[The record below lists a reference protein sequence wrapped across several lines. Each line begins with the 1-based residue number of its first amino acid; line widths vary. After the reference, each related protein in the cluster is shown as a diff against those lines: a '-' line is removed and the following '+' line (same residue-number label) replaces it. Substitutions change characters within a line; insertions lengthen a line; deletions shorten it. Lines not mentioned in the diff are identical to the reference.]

1 MVWVGANEP
10 LPTTSLAK
18 AVAVRAM
25 LAGAAM
31 VPPVFMSLK
40 TGGGGSM
47 VGPASSSSMQLP
59 SVKLLPGQRRRMPVA
74 STGGKV

>member
-10 LPTTSLAK
+10 LPMRSLAK
-18 AVAVRAM
+18 AVAVSAM
-25 LAGAAM
+25 LAGEAM

-40 TGGGGSM
+40 TGGGGAM
-47 VGPASSSSMQLP
+47 VGPASSSSTQAP

-74 STGGKV
+74 STGVKV